1 MLSEPPDLFLGRWRL
16 VPELCLYEHGPVP
29 AGGEYLI
36 QRVDRLIRLSV
47 TWAMTDGST
56 VSESYA
62 GREDGSWQPHDG
74 PGSEAYTINRIDRNT
89 LDSAAFRAGATIG
102 YARRVASDDGALLM
116 VVQDGARDNGD
127 KFRNFQLYRR
137 AADR

>member
-1 MLSEPPDLFLGRWRL
+1 MPPELPDLFLGRWRL
-16 VPELCLYEHGPVP
+16 VPELCLYEYGPVP

-36 QRVDRLIRLSV
+36 ERTERTVRLSV
-47 TWAMTDGST
+47 TWTMTDGT
-56 VSESYA
+56 TMSENYA

-74 PGSEAYTINRIDRNT
+74 PGAEAYTINRIDRHT

-102 YARRVASDDGALLM
+102 YARRVASNDGTLLV

-137 AADR
+137 TADR